1 MSHDATNWA
10 IKQRGLKPATK
21 LLLWQLA
28 DRHNKDTKRCDPSQ
42 EGLAEDLEMSRASV
56 NRHLDELEQRGL
68 IRRVSGIDPRTKRQL
83 RTSYIL
89 GCDTD
94 LSVPVSPPDAVSQNA
109 TRPDADSVSHNA
121 TRAVSQKS
129 PEPCLKNRD
138 SRVSN
143 CDTNPVREPGTQPDA
158 PAAAD
163 GVGGFDA
170 FWSVFPN
177 PVERGYAERAWS
189 AAIGAGADPDRLV
202 RAARIYATT
211 GVVKR
216 GFAKKPANWIASR
229 AWEDA
234 ASLCEEPA
242 TPAVPAV
249 PSAVAD
255 IISGNPARCR
265 SISPTAA
272 RELIASALVTQSQ
285 CEAVGVL

>member
-28 DRHNKDTKRCDPSQ
+28 DRHNRDTKRCDPSQ
-42 EGLAEDLEMSRASV
+42 EGLAHDTEMSRASV
-56 NRHLDELEQRGL
+56 NRHLDELERRGL

-83 RTSYIL
+83 RTSYQL
-89 GCDTD
+89 GCDHD
-94 LSVPVSPPDAVSQNA
+94 LSVPDLVADAVSQNA
-109 TRPDADSVSHNA
+109 TRDEGESVSQNA

-129 PEPCLKNRD
+129 PEPCLKNGD

-143 CDTNPVREPGTQPDA
+143 CDTNPVKEPGIQPDA

-163 GVGGFDA
+163 GVGGFDT

-177 PVERGYAERAWS
+177 PVERGYAERAW
-189 AAIGAGADPDRLV
+189 AAAVAAGADPDRLV
-202 RAARIYATT
+202 KAARTYATS
-211 GVVKR
+211 GVVQR
-216 GFAKKPANWIASR
+216 GFAKKPANWLASR

-234 ASLCEEPA
+234 ASLSSEPA
-242 TPAVPAV
+242 LPAV

-255 IISGNPARCR
+255 IVSGNPARCR
-265 SISPTAA
+265 SISATKA
-272 RELIASALVTQSQ
+272 REFIAAELVTQSQ